1 MSRIET
7 LRLDA
12 SALWFGGD
20 YNPEQWD
27 EATRAE
33 DIELMLR
40 AGVDTATVGVF
51 AWSSLEPSPG
61 DYRFGWLDE
70 VMDRLHA
77 AGVRVILATPTASP
91 PPWFSRLHPEALPVT
106 ADGVRLIHGSRDTY
120 NPAAPAYRA
129 AAARITRALAE
140 RYGSHPA
147 LALWHVHNE
156 YGTLSYGPE
165 TDRAFRAWL
174 RERYGALDTVNT
186 TWNTAF
192 WSQGYSD
199 WDDIHA
205 PQRTQYL
212 PNPAQLLDFRRF
224 SADILLECF
233 RDQARILRE
242 ITPAVPLTTN
252 FILPTWNNYDAWAFA
267 AEVDVVA
274 IDHYPSDI
282 GPRGEAQVAFG
293 ADLARSFAGGRPW
306 LLMEQATSL
315 TYDYAAGRFVPKAP
329 GRMRRN
335 THQYLARGSFG
346 SLFFQWRAPLVGA
359 EFFHSA
365 MVPHVGPDSRGFR
378 EIAELGAELA
388 ALAELA
394 RTPDRGRVVDARVAI
409 VWSADAWWASETRA
423 LPSDDIAFL
432 PAVTAVH
439 EALWHAGHSV
449 DFVSPDGDLTGYDVV
464 LVPSLIPVSD
474 AQADRFARFVRDGGH
489 LALWFLAGTTD
500 EHLRVRT
507 GSFAAAFAGLAGIR
521 VEEHV
526 PLHIGQRITLDD
538 GSRGEAWSE
547 VVHAV
552 DAEVVAAYTADAH
565 AVLPA
570 GSPAITRRR
579 VDDGVVHY
587 ISTRLDAASLRTHLA
602 RILREAGVS
611 PVTDAAGDGLEIV
624 RRRAGEHTYL
634 WILNHTDEER
644 VVPARGVELLT
655 ATRVDGAIAVA
666 AGGLRIIREHR
677 TESDIE
683 PSADDG
689 R

>member
-1 MSRIET
+1 MET
-7 LRLDA
+7 LRLDD
-12 SALWFGGD
+12 SGLWFGGD

-27 EATRAE
+27 TATLAEDVELMTRAH
-33 DIELMLR
+33 
-40 AGVDTATVGVF
+40 VDTATVGVF
-51 AWSSLEPSPG
+51 AWSSLEPRPG
-61 DYRFGWLDE
+61 EYRLDWLDE
-70 VMDRLHA
+70 ALDRLHA

-91 PPWFSRLHPEALPVT
+91 PPWLSRLHPEALPIT
-106 ADGVRLIHGSRDTY
+106 EDGVRLLHGSRDTY

-129 AAARITRALAE
+129 AAERITRALAE
-140 RYGSHPA
+140 RYRDHPA
-147 LALWHVHNE
+147 LAMWHVHNE
-156 YGTLSYGPE
+156 YGTVSYGPE

-174 RERYGALDTVNT
+174 QERYDDLDALNA

-192 WSQGYSD
+192 WSQGYAD
-199 WDDIHA
+199 WQDVCA

-212 PNPAQLLDFRRF
+212 PNPSHLLDFRRF
-224 SADILLECF
+224 SADVLLECF

-242 ITPAVPLTTN
+242 VTPAVPLTTN
-252 FILPTWNNYDAWAFA
+252 FILPTWNHYDAWAFA

-329 GRMRRN
+329 GRLRRN
-335 THQYLARGSFG
+335 THQYISRGSFG

-365 MVPHVGPDSRGFR
+365 MVPHVGADSRGYR
-378 EIAELGAELA
+378 EIAALGAELA
-388 ALAELA
+388 GLAELA
-394 RTPDRGRVVDARVAI
+394 ASPASGAVVDARVAI

-423 LPSDDIAFL
+423 MPSNDIAFL

-439 EALWHAGHSV
+439 EALWAAGHTV
-449 DFVSPDGDLTGYDVV
+449 DIVSPDGDLSGYDVV

-474 AQADRFARFVRDGGH
+474 EQRTRFERFVRAGGH
-489 LALWFLAGTTD
+489 LAVWYLSGTTD

-507 GSFAAAFAGLAGIR
+507 GSFSAAFAELAGIR

-526 PLHIGQRITLDD
+526 PLHPGIGITLDD
-538 GSRGEAWSE
+538 GSHAEAWSE
-547 VVHAV
+547 VLQAP
-552 DAEVVAAYTADAH
+552 DAEIVAAYTDDAH
-565 AVLPA
+565 PVLPA
-570 GSPAITRRR
+570 GSPAITRRE
-579 VDDGVVHY
+579 VGSGVVHY
-587 ISTRLDAASLRTHLA
+587 ISTRLDAAALRAHLE
-602 RILREAGVS
+602 RILDGAGVAAPTS
-611 PVTDAAGDGLEIV
+611 VAGDGLEIV
-624 RRRAGEHTYL
+624 RRRAGSDIYL
-634 WILNHTDEER
+634 YVLNHTDEER

-655 ATRVDGAIAVA
+655 AAEVEGEIAVA
-666 AGGLRIIREHR
+666 AGGLRIVREHR
-677 TESDIE
+677 TAPRTDTDTA
-683 PSADDG
+683 ADAG

>member
-7 LRLDA
+7 LRLDVDGI
-12 SALWFGGD
+12 WFGGD

-27 EATRAE
+27 TATRAE
-33 DIELMLR
+33 DIELMHR
-40 AGVDTATVGVF
+40 ARVDTATVGVF
-51 AWSSLEPSPG
+51 AWSSIEPRPG
-61 DYRFGWLDE
+61 EYRFAWLDE
-70 VMDRLHA
+70 AMDRLHA

-106 ADGVRLIHGSRDTY
+106 ADGVRLLHGSRDTY

-129 AAARITRALAE
+129 AAERITRVLAE
-140 RYGSHPA
+140 RYGHHPA

-156 YGTLSYGPE
+156 YGTVSHGPE
-165 TDRAFRAWL
+165 TDRAFRRWL
-174 RERYGALDTVNT
+174 RERYGDLDTVNS

-192 WSQGYSD
+192 WSQGYGE

-212 PNPAQLLDFRRF
+212 PNPSHLLDFRRF
-224 SADILLECF
+224 SADILLNCF

-242 ITPAVPLTTN
+242 ITPSVPLTTN
-252 FILPTWNNYDAWAFA
+252 FILPTWNNYDGWAFA
-267 AEVDVVA
+267 AEVDVVS

-293 ADLARSFAGGRPW
+293 ADLARSYAGGRPW

-315 TYDYAAGRFVPKAP
+315 TYDYAAGRFVPKEP

-346 SLFFQWRAPLVGA
+346 SLFFQWRAPRVGA

-365 MVPHVGPDSRGFR
+365 MVPHVGADSRGFR
-378 EIAELGAELA
+378 EISALGAELA
-388 ALAELA
+388 GLAELA
-394 RTPDRGRVVDARVAI
+394 LAPHAGRVVDARIAI

-423 LPSDDIAFL
+423 LPSDDTGFL
-432 PAVTAVH
+432 AAVTAVH
-439 EALWHAGHSV
+439 EALWRSGHAV
-449 DFVSPDGDLTGYDVV
+449 DLISPDGDLARYDVV

-474 AQADRFARFVRDGGH
+474 AQADRFARFARAGGH
-489 LALWFLAGTTD
+489 LVLWYLAGTTD

-526 PLHIGQRITLDD
+526 PMHAGRTITLDD

-547 VVHAV
+547 VLQAV

-565 AVLPA
+565 AVLSA

-587 ISTRLDAASLRTHLA
+587 ISTRLDDASLRDHLG
-602 RILREAGVS
+602 RILREAGVA
-611 PVTDAAGDGLEIV
+611 PTAAVAGDGLEIV
-624 RRRAGEHTYL
+624 RRRAGTHTYL

-644 VVPARGVELLT
+644 VVPTRGVDLLT
-655 ATRVDGAIAVA
+655 AVEVDGEIAVA
-666 AGGLRIIREHR
+666 AGGLCIIREHR

-683 PSADDG
+683 PAADDG